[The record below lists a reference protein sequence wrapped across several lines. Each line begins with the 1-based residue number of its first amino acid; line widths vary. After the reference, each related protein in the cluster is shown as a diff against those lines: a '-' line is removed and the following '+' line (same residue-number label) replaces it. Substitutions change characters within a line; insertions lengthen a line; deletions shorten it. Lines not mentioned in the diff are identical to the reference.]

1 METPDVYRRPSCTS
15 LSQSTTNT
23 SLHPTCFILQ
33 HYISRLLPRLIRP
46 KTSSSSSS
54 SSSPRSHMFVMES
67 LSKNRQYNLD
77 IVTSSGKKL
86 QLTLERSHAS
96 NGNVIN
102 VVDDRYDIIVMRV
115 MMDLKNEDFTL
126 IDWKNDRVFRFSK
139 ARNFYAFSWI
149 RSGFEIPLA
158 QVIPKNC
165 ATKADVTWIR
175 ANELH
180 GQKVAEL
187 SRPLFNRRGVVF
199 GLDFVKMWFHAGME
213 EMVAIGL
220 QLCFMCIPRFSN
232 RPRLRTVKY
241 V

>member
-1 METPDVYRRPSCTS
+1 MESPDVYKRPSCTS
-15 LSQSTTNT
+15 LSRTTN
-23 SLHPTCFILQ
+23 SSIYPSCFVFQ
-33 HYISRLLPRLIRP
+33 EYVSRLLPRLIRS
-46 KTSSSSSS
+46 KTPT
-54 SSSPRSHMFVMES
+54 PRSHIFLMENIA
-67 LSKNRQYNLD
+67 KNHKYNLNF
-77 IVTSSGKKL
+77 VTFSGKSL
-86 QLTLERSHAS
+86 ELTLERSYES
-96 NGNVIN
+96 NGKVIN
-102 VVDDRYDIIVMRV
+102 VMDDSYDVLMRV
-115 MMDLKNEDFTL
+115 MMDLKTQDFTL

-158 QVIPKNC
+158 QVVPKNC

-187 SRPLFNRRGVVF
+187 SRPLFNRRRLLF
-199 GLDFVKMWFHAGME
+199 GMDFVKAWFHAGME

-241 V
+241 VGY